1 MTYEEELVFMQAIR
15 SYCTTPGQS
24 GKVIGAA
31 LAGIHAELDRQRA
44 HAVDMETVA
53 AMALNQRLFKTS
65 KKFIIDKIERHKDM
79 NALRWDDQIKEL
91 RK

>member
-1 MTYEEELVFMQAIR
+1 MTYEEEQRFLAAIR
-15 SYCTTPGQS
+15 TYCSTAERVDKTIRYA
-24 GKVIGAA
+24 V
-31 LAGIHAELDRQRA
+31 AGIQLESERIRA

-53 AMALNQRLFKTS
+53 SVAMNARMYKGS
-65 KKFIIDKIERHKDM
+65 KKFIANLLEKHKDM

>member
-1 MTYEEELVFMQAIR
+1 MTYEEEIIFLQSIR
-15 SYCTTPGQS
+15 AYCTTPGQS

-31 LAGIHAELDRQRA
+31 LAGIHAELDRQRN

-79 NALRWDDQIKEL
+79 NALRWEDQIKEL

>member
-1 MTYEEELVFMQAIR
+1 MTYEEELVFLQSIR
-15 SYCTTPGQS
+15 AYCTTPGQS

-31 LAGIHAELDRQRA
+31 LAGVHAELDRQRA

-53 AMALNQRLFKTS
+53 SVSLNSRMYKGS
-65 KKFIIDKIERHKDM
+65 KKFIANLLEKHSGMKS
-79 NALRWDDQIKEL
+79 LRWDDQIKEL

>member
-1 MTYEEELVFMQAIR
+1 MTYEEEVVFLQSIR
-15 SYCTTPGQS
+15 TYCTTPGQS
-24 GKVIGAA
+24 GKEIGAA

-53 AMALNQRLFKTS
+53 SVCLNTRMYKTS
-65 KKFIIDKIERHKDM
+65 KKFIANLLEKHSGM
-79 NALRWDDQIKEL
+79 NALKWDDQIKEL

>member
-1 MTYEEELVFMQAIR
+1 MTFEEEQRFLAAIR
-15 SYCTTPGQS
+15 NYCSTAERVDKTIRYA
-24 GKVIGAA
+24 V
-31 LAGIHAELDRQRA
+31 AGIQLESERIRA

-53 AMALNQRLFKTS
+53 ALSLNARMYKTS
-65 KKFIIDKIERHKDM
+65 KKVIADKLEKHSGM

>member
-1 MTYEEELVFMQAIR
+1 MTYEEEVVFLQSIR
-15 SYCTTPGQS
+15 AYCTTPGQS

-31 LAGIHAELDRQRA
+31 LAGVHAELDRQRN

-53 AMALNQRLFKTS
+53 SVSLNARMYKGS
-65 KKFIIDKIERHKDM
+65 KKFIANLLEKHKDM
-79 NALRWDDQIKEL
+79 NALKWDEQIKEL

>member
-1 MTYEEELVFMQAIR
+1 MTYEEEVVFLQAIR
-15 SYCTTPGQS
+15 NYCTTPGQS

-31 LAGIHAELDRQRA
+31 LAGVHAELERQRN

-53 AMALNQRLFKTS
+53 SVALNARMYKGS
-65 KKFIIDKIERHKDM
+65 KKFIANLLEKHASM
-79 NALRWDDQIKEL
+79 NSLRWDDQIKEL

>member
-1 MTYEEELVFMQAIR
+1 MTYEEELAFLQSIR
-15 SYCTTPGQS
+15 AYCTTPEQS

-31 LAGIHAELDRQRA
+31 LAGIHIELDRQRS

-53 AMALNQRLFKTS
+53 AMALNQRIYKTS
-65 KKFIIDKIERHKDM
+65 KKFIADKLEKHKDM
-79 NALRWDDQIKEL
+79 NALKWDDQIKGL

>member
-1 MTYEEELVFMQAIR
+1 MTYEEELVFLQSIR
-15 SYCTTPGQS
+15 NYCTTPGQS

-31 LAGIHAELDRQRA
+31 LAGIHIELDRQRA

-53 AMALNQRLFKTS
+53 SVSLNARMYKGS
-65 KKFIIDKIERHKDM
+65 KKFIANLLEKHSGM
-79 NALRWDDQIKEL
+79 NSLRWDDQIKEL

>member
-1 MTYEEELVFMQAIR
+1 MTYEEEVVFLQAIR
-15 SYCTTPGQS
+15 NYCTTPGQS

-31 LAGIHAELDRQRA
+31 LAGVHEELERQRA

-53 AMALNQRLFKTS
+53 SVSLNARMYKGS
-65 KKFIIDKIERHKDM
+65 KKFIANLLEKHSGM
-79 NALRWDDQIKEL
+79 NALKWDEQIKEL